1 PVILNLAMLAETI
14 LDQEFNMFIILEDQ
28 FLNTLRIQPEAES
41 TVEVVVI
48 IF

>member
-1 PVILNLAMLAETI
+1 MLAETI
-14 LDQEFNMFIILEDQ
+14 LDQEFNMFIILKDQ

-41 TVEVVVI
+41 MIEVVVI